1 MSALAPVE
9 LTNEVMTWAERA
21 KSIIVNSPETYTAAG
36 QMLVAVKGI
45 IKQVDET
52 FDLPIKRAHESH
64 KEVIAARDKHRV
76 PLLEFEKAAKQKMA
90 SYHEEQERIR
100 RAEQL
105 RIEAE
110 LRKQEEEARLAE
122 AIVLEDMGEP
132 DEAEAVLAAPS
143 TQAVV
148 QVASAAPKVAGIS
161 YTDHWSAEV
170 DSLYKFVMWAVREQ
184 NAVGLI
190 NAYLLPNM
198 PAFNK
203 SAGALKS
210 LMSMPGVRAVNK
222 PTPNVRS

>member
-1 MSALAPVE
+1 
-9 LTNEVMTWAERA
+9 MTA
-21 KSIIVNSPETYTAAG
+21 Y
-36 QMLVAVKGI
+36 
-45 IKQVDET
+45 
-52 FDLPIKRAHESH
+52 
-64 KEVIAARDKHRV
+64 
-76 PLLEFEKAAKQKMA
+76 
-90 SYHEEQERIR
+90 YEEQERVR

-122 AIVLEDMGEP
+122 AIALEDMGEP
-132 DEAEAVLAAPS
+132 EEAEAVLAAPS

-148 QVASAAPKVAGIS
+148 QVTSAAPKVAGIS

-170 DSLYKFVMWAVREQ
+170 HNLHEFVMWAVKQQ
-184 NAVGLI
+184 NALALI
-190 NAYLLPNM
+190 GTYLLPNM